1 VTQREWLE
9 IRAAILTRIARLR
22 RAVRTLVFAFFTFVV
37 SSRAALAQYPFVP
50 PPVPCIPRSEG
61 PGILAG
67 IGSTRASEMAPRHL
81 AVLQFTQLASRDE
94 PDAALSGL
102 RDRLVARL
110 RDARPK
116 ALREYVG
123 PAEIRSQAPQER
135 LVELTT
141 LGKQLNARHLL
152 VGRYAQ
158 DAGNVEISLEV
169 FDALSGKR
177 LWQTTRNST
186 LSNLLQ
192 LEPQLARLIAA
203 HEFGPLTLVDSIAMS
218 ERETDDGE
226 AYVHY
231 VRGLAYL
238 DDTATLRDAASELEA
253 AARRAPKL
261 AVAYSAL
268 ATAYTRR
275 AMMVTDTVARDSL
288 LRLAVAAAD
297 RAISLAPKS
306 AEAWIARGTV
316 LAGGNPH
323 RLTSAR
329 VAYERALILD
339 PANAEA
345 HRRLGHVLLLQGLA
359 SLAQSHLL
367 QAVTLDPEDPA
378 PLVDLGEL
386 ELNMH
391 AFGQSC
397 RALDLAISINPRV
410 AVAYELRAMARLH
423 RGDVRPAWID
433 AETGRRL
440 GAELAGQ
447 AVATLVD
454 VAARDTVSARTR
466 IRALRRQV
474 ESRKWISVED
484 GGYVALGLVAIGDRN
499 GALDLLER
507 VRPRDAELYLIL
519 HRPGFDPLWADVR
532 FSRLLAASGGGVAK

>member
-1 VTQREWLE
+1 V
-9 IRAAILTRIARLR
+9 RICAL
-22 RAVRTLVFAFFTFVV
+22 ALFALLL
-37 SSRAALAQYPFVP
+37 SSRTARAQYPFVP

-61 PGILAG
+61 PGILVG
-67 IGSTRASEMAPRHL
+67 ISSRHASDIPRRKL
-81 AVLQFTQLASRDE
+81 AVLQFTQLPTAEE
-94 PDAALSGL
+94 PDAALAGL
-102 RDRLVARL
+102 RDRLVERL
-110 RDARPK
+110 RAARPK

-123 PAEIRSQAPQER
+123 PAEIRSQAPAER

-158 DAGNVEISLEV
+158 DAGNVEIFLEV
-169 FDALSGKR
+169 FDAISGKR
-177 LWQTTRNST
+177 LWQTTRDATISQ
-186 LSNLLQ
+186 LLE

-203 HEFGPLTLVDSIAMS
+203 HEFGTLTIVDSIALS
-218 ERETDDGE
+218 ERSTDDGE
-226 AYVHY
+226 AYAHY
-231 VRGLAYL
+231 VRGVAYL
-238 DDTATLRDAASELEA
+238 GDTARLRNATAELEA

-261 AVAYSAL
+261 AVAFSAL

-275 AMMVTDTVARDSL
+275 AVTMVSDSVARDSL

-306 AEAWIARGTV
+306 ADAWIARGTV
-316 LAGGNPH
+316 LAGGIPH

-329 VAYERALILD
+329 TAYEHALILD

-345 HRRLGHVLLLQGLA
+345 HHLLGRVLLLQGTA

-367 QAVTLDPEDPA
+367 QAVTLDPEDPS

-397 RALDLAISINPRV
+397 RALDLALSINPRE
-410 AVAYELRAMARLH
+410 ATAYELRAMARLH

-447 AVATLVD
+447 AVSVLVD

-466 IRALRRQV
+466 IRALRRKI
-474 ESRKWISVED
+474 ESRKRISVDD
-484 GGYVALGLVAIGDRN
+484 GGYVALGLVAIGDRD
-499 GALDLLER
+499 GALDVLER
-507 VRPRDAELYLIL
+507 VRPRDAELYLVL

-532 FSRLLAASGGGVAK
+532 FSRLLAESGAGVAK